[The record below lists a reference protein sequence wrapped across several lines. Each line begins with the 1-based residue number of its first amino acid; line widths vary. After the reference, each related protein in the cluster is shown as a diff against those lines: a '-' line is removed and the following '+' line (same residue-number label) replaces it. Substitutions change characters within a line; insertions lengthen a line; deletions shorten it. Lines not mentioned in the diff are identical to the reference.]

1 MHMVITVLILIIIM
15 LTSCIFAYKERVE
28 ADEIHYEFI
37 CKKYKYEIEELK
49 KDFDYI
55 LVDCPAG
62 TQRGVSLDF
71 FCGLF

>member
-49 KDFDYI
+49 KDIEVLEELIKDYKE
-55 LVDCPAG
+55 VCDG
-62 TQRGVSLDF
+62 KQRR
-71 FCGLF
+71 